1 MKKLRK
7 TKKLLTITAVIM
19 LSLMMLFSSTTQAAG
34 KTKLNSTKKT
44 INVGD
49 SCTVKLL
56 NNKKKVKWSVS
67 NKNIKI
73 ISKNN
78 KQAKIKGVKK
88 GASYLSAKVGSKTY
102 KCKVTVKSKNNG
114 NGVVYKDKNV
124 LIKFI
129 GLEKESYGNGYDIK
143 ISIKNLSKRSIVVQ
157 ARESSINGI
166 MVDPVFSVD
175 ISPGKTDIDEMS
187 IWGDDAKNVPF
198 KKVKNIETKFFIGD
212 WSDSSFGYITKIVKI
227 K

>member
-1 MKKLRK
+1 M
-7 TKKLLTITAVIM
+7 
-19 LSLMMLFSSTTQAAG
+19 
-34 KTKLNSTKKT
+34 
-44 INVGD
+44 
-49 SCTVKLL
+49 
-56 NNKKKVKWSVS
+56 
-67 NKNIKI
+67 
-73 ISKNN
+73 
-78 KQAKIKGVKK
+78 
-88 GASYLSAKVGSKTY
+88 
-102 KCKVTVKSKNNG
+102 KSKNNG

-198 KKVKNIETKFFIGD
+198 KKVKNIETKFFI
-212 WSDSSFGYITKIVKI
+212 
-227 K
+227 